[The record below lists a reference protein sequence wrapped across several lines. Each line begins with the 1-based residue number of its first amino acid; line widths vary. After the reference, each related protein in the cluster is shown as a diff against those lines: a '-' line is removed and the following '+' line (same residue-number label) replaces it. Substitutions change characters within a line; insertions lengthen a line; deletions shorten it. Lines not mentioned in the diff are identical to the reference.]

1 MPKLTI
7 NGVEVEVEAGTSIL
21 QAAEEIGVEIP
32 RFCYHDRLTVPAN
45 CRMCLVDLV
54 GAPKPV
60 ASCAMACGDN
70 MVIHTDSPRAKKAR
84 QGVMEFLLINHPL
97 DCPIC
102 DQGGECDLQ
111 DQAVSYG
118 YDRSRY
124 HETKRAVT
132 DKELGPLVETVMTR
146 CINCTRCVR
155 FAEEIA
161 GVNDIAQL
169 HRGEDAEITTF
180 ISKSIDSELSG
191 NLVDVCPVGALTNK
205 PYAFKAR
212 PWELKKTSSIDV
224 HDAVGSN
231 IRVDARGREVMRIMP
246 RLNEAVNEEWIADKT
261 RYALD
266 GLAMGRLDRPYIRNS
281 KTKKLEEASWGEA
294 LALVAKKLK
303 ATTPEKTAA
312 LIGDLADLESTAAMK
327 DLMTSLSVKNMDCR
341 VDGAMYQADNRGSYL
356 FNTGIESLEQADAIV
371 IIGANPRHEAAM
383 VNARIRKT
391 WLAKRLPIAVIGAE
405 IDLNYPY
412 KHLGKDTAALSEL
425 ASGKGDFARKL
436 KDAKNPVV
444 ILGSSVFKRS
454 DLGAVLAEV
463 ETLCTKYKIIRDDW
477 NGYNVL
483 HSAAGRVGALELGFI
498 PEKGG
503 LDVHSILKASND
515 GAIDVLY
522 LMGVDNAEI
531 VQNLGKK
538 TFTIYQGHH
547 GDLGASGADVILPS
561 AAYTEKDSSYMNMEG
576 RLQRAH
582 KAVSAPGD
590 AKEDW
595 AILRALSDALGQPL
609 GYNDLYELRKHIRD
623 TYTDLPKI
631 DDVSSAKWTSLNGK
645 GKMTKAAFEV
655 AFDTY
660 YMTNVIC
667 NASKVMKDCVHEFVQ
682 GDDVAQAAE

>member
-266 GLAMGRLDRPYIRNS
+266 GLGKGRLDRPYIRNS
-281 KTKKLEEASWGEA
+281 RTKKLEEASWGEA

-327 DLMTSLSVKNMDCR
+327 DLMASLSVKNMDCR

-412 KHLGKDTAALSEL
+412 KHLGKDAAALSAL
-425 ASGKGDFARKL
+425 ASGKGEFAKSL

-454 DLGAVLAEV
+454 DLSAVLAEV
-463 ETLCTKYKIIRDDW
+463 ETLCTKYKIISDDW

-483 HSAAGRVGALELGFI
+483 HSAAGRVGALELGFV

-515 GAIDVLY
+515 GAVDVLY

-531 VQNLGKK
+531 VQNIGKK

-561 AAYTEKDSSYMNMEG
+561 AVYTEKDSSYMNMEG

-609 GYNDLYELRKHIRD
+609 AYNDLYELRKHIRD

-631 DDVSSAKWTSLNGK
+631 DEVSQAKWSGLNGK
-645 GKMTKAAFEV
+645 GKITKAAFEV

-682 GDDVAQAAE
+682 GGDVAQAAE